1 MAEFQP
7 RKAIFKSYQ
16 RFGSDWQ
23 WEINGFLKGEAVPFI
38 EGLVKS
44 SKGRTTPGIR
54 GSPHGGNID
63 YGAYADF
70 MPRAG
75 ELDAIQKARFGYR
88 SPFFSRLLEVLLKKE
103 ASVASMRDF
112 LNGWFDWAATN
123 GGVLFSINPMSELSF
138 RMNDVS
144 AAVGYSYGGM
154 DHRAYILT
162 NYNYESA
169 WLIGLCFLY
178 SGFIILNP
186 RNPGYMHYGR
196 DATDAYFSDSDQRV
210 IDNIESH
217 GIPVINAAS
226 TAIHEADH
234 SRISLDMAACM
245 NFQDFEA
252 RVSNE
257 EVQVFL
263 EHSAYLAQLR
273 DGPDPAGELK
283 SLLFLIM
290 HRADYVHQQGAERA
304 VSSLVL
310 PDFDY
315 RRGGFQE
322 AAPALNRLTSGQEIR
337 ARADKA
343 IGMLDTMIPLLGCL

>member
-1 MAEFQP
+1 MAGVQP
-7 RKAIFKSYQ
+7 RKAVFNSYR

-44 SKGRTTPGIR
+44 SKGRNTPGIP
-54 GSPHGGNID
+54 GSLHGGNID
-63 YGAYADF
+63 YGAYAVF
-70 MPRAG
+70 MPRAR

-103 ASVASMRDF
+103 APVASMRDF

-138 RMNDVS
+138 ATNDVS
-144 AAVGYSYGGM
+144 AVVGYSYGEA

-162 NYNYESA
+162 NYNYEYKG
-169 WLIGLCFLY
+169 LIGVCFLY

-186 RNPGYMHYGR
+186 RNPGYMHYEL
-196 DATDAYFSDSDQRV
+196 DATDAYFNDSDPRV
-210 IDNIESH
+210 IDKIESH
-217 GIPVINAAS
+217 NIPVINAAS

-234 SRISLDMAACM
+234 SRISSDMAACM

-273 DGPDPAGELK
+273 DGPDPVGELK

-290 HRADYVHQQGAERA
+290 HRTDYVHQQGAERA

-315 RRGGFQE
+315 RRGVFQD
-322 AAPALNRLTSGQEIR
+322 AVPALNLLNSGQDIR
-337 ARADKA
+337 ARADNA
-343 IGMLDTMIPLLGCL
+343 IGMLDVTVPLLGCP